1 MNDTHK
7 ELGSPRAG
15 LRAEP
20 THCANCGTELAGP
33 YCHHCG
39 QSTRDMM
46 KHLPAL
52 TADAVDLVFNI
63 DGRIMHTLP
72 ALYVRPGFLALE
84 YFAGRRAR
92 YIPPFRLMFFLSV
105 LAFLA
110 IQLLLNL
117 NRDLFVDTDVIE
129 LGHGDTPAE
138 VRAELDAA
146 TRQIDAARNDP
157 GLPAIGRIAL
167 DASERAI
174 RANADKQLRELGS
187 APATSTAAPAIDLV
201 DSPEAR
207 AYLQSIAEAP
217 DPAELARRVEKANA
231 DIEAGRDVDA
241 LTAETRDQLSA
252 LRKELSAARDRREA
266 QLASGTPPVGTEAG
280 TASASAAK
288 APARGNATD
297 GSADVRIPLE
307 AGRGRHAAITVDKQ
321 EHGIHH
327 THIRWLPQ
335 FANNSI
341 NESIDRAN
349 HNLQEMK
356 SGDSKERREVLR
368 RLLAT
373 GLSVLPQT
381 IFVLLPLFA
390 VLLKI
395 TYIFKRRL
403 YIEHLMVALYSHAFI
418 FASLLLLALASLAKH
433 GLPAWAGPPL
443 GWVQVAIWVWL
454 PVYLLLMQKRVYRQ
468 GWFLTVLKYCF
479 VGICYTVLLTL
490 AVAAAAL
497 IGLAA

>member
-1 MNDTHK
+1 MTDTHK
-7 ELGSPRAG
+7 ELDAPHAD
-15 LRAEP
+15 LKAVQ

-33 YCHHCG
+33 YCHVCG
-39 QSTRDMM
+39 QSVKNLM

-72 ALYVRPGFLALE
+72 ALYVRPGFLTLE

-105 LAFLA
+105 LAFLT

-117 NRDLFVDTDVIE
+117 NRDLFADTNVIE
-129 LGHGDTPAE
+129 MGHGDTPAE
-138 VRAELDAA
+138 VRAQLDEA
-146 TRQIDAARNDP
+146 TKQIEAARSQP
-157 GLPAIGRIAL
+157 GLPAISRLAL

-174 RANADKQLRELGS
+174 QASANQQLQQMG
-187 APATSTAAPAIDLV
+187 AAPAGSTGAPAVALADTPMV
-201 DSPEAR
+201 R
-207 AYLQSIAEAP
+207 GYFKSIAEAP
-217 DPAELARRVEKANA
+217 DYVELARRMDNIDADLKASQKVES
-231 DIEAGRDVDA
+231 
-241 LTAETRDQLSA
+241 LTPGAKDQLA
-252 LRKELSAARDRREA
+252 KLRADLF
-266 QLASGTPPVGTEAG
+266 
-280 TASASAAK
+280 AAK
-288 APARGNATD
+288 GKREVQLTRGAPPGSDTTTAGKPMPGNARP
-297 GSADVRIPLE
+297 GKPPDVRIPVN
-307 AGRGRHAAITVDKQ
+307 AGPGNMSITVDDSVDKMPNV
-321 EHGIHH
+321 
-327 THIRWLPQ
+327 HIRWLPQ
-335 FANNSI
+335 FVSDSI
-341 NESIDRAN
+341 NSSIVRAR
-349 HNLQEMK
+349 HNLKAMR
-356 SGDSKERREVLR
+356 SGEGDARSEALR

-381 IFVLLPLFA
+381 MFVLLPLFA

-418 FASLLLLALASLAKH
+418 FASLLLLALLSLVKH
-433 GLPAWAGPPL
+433 GLPAWFGLPL
-443 GWVQVAIWVWL
+443 AWLQVAVWIWL
-454 PVYLLLMQKRVYRQ
+454 PIYLLLMQKRVYRQ

-479 VGICYTVLLTL
+479 IGICYTVLLSF

>member
-1 MNDTHK
+1 MTDTHK
-7 ELGSPRAG
+7 ELDAPHAD
-15 LRAEP
+15 LKAVQ

-33 YCHHCG
+33 YCHVCG
-39 QSTRDMM
+39 QPVKNLM

-105 LAFLA
+105 LAFLM
-110 IQLLLNL
+110 IQLNL
-117 NRDLFVDTDVIE
+117 NLDRNLFADTSVIT

-138 VRAELDAA
+138 VRTQLQEA
-146 TRQIDAARNDP
+146 TRQIEAARGQP
-157 GLPAIGRIAL
+157 GMPAIGRLAL

-174 RANADKQLRELGS
+174 QVRADQQLQKLGA
-187 APATSTAAPAIDLV
+187 APATTASTMPPAVALTDT
-201 DSPEAR
+201 PTAQ
-207 AYLQSIAEAP
+207 AYLKSIAEAP
-217 DPAELARRVEKANA
+217 DYVELARRMDKANA
-231 DIEAGRDVDA
+231 EIQAGQKVQA
-241 LTAETRDQLSA
+241 LTPEARDQLSE
-252 LRKELSAARDRREA
+252 LRANLFAAKARREA
-266 QLASGTPPVGTEAG
+266 ELSGRTLPPQGAAG
-280 TASASAAK
+280 KPSADS
-288 APARGNATD
+288 GNAPPGLD
-297 GSADVRIPLE
+297 IPIN
-307 AGRGRHAAITVDKQ
+307 AGPGDAHITVDDSLDKVS
-321 EHGIHH
+321 HVDIA
-327 THIRWLPQ
+327 WLPQ
-335 FANNSI
+335 FANDSI
-341 NESIDRAN
+341 NDGIGRAR
-349 HNLQEMK
+349 HTLDTIR
-356 SGDSKERREVLR
+356 SGETEARTAALR
-368 RLLAT
+368 RFLAS

-381 IFVLLPLFA
+381 MFVLLPLFA

-433 GLPAWAGPPL
+433 GLPAWADAIP
-443 GWVQVAIWVWL
+443 GWIQVAIWVWL

-479 VGICYTVLLTL
+479 VGICYTVLLTF